1 MKHSFGEPLVREAL
15 GRILRDAPSP
25 GDGKMVLEALENVR
39 ETVSVR
45 LLDACALQAEWG
57 RRKLAHDLIEIGREE
72 FERVT
77 TETSLP
83 NSGPGS
89 GSAFGSSPG
98 SSISDPA
105 SRRAIAIG
113 KLASRRRG
121 PRYTPDA

>member
-1 MKHSFGEPLVREAL
+1 MKRSFIEPAVREAL

-25 GDGKMVLEALENVR
+25 GDGKMLLEALENVR
-39 ETVSVR
+39 EMVAPR
-45 LLDACALQAEWG
+45 LVDACALQAEWG

-83 NSGPGS
+83 SSGIS
-89 GSAFGSSPG
+89 FGSASGASLGEPG
-98 SSISDPA
+98 A
-105 SRRAIAIG
+105 RGGIAIS